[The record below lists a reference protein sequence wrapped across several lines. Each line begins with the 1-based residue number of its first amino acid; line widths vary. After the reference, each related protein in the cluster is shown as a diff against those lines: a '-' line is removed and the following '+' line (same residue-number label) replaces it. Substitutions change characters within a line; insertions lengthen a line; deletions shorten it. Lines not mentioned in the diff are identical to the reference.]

1 MAFDMGRTLS
11 SFEEISRIKRA
22 VSLLAKM
29 PVVHLYSPENL
40 RNYWLVN
47 DKITASS

>member
-11 SFEEISRIKRA
+11 SFEENKLI
-22 VSLLAKM
+22 LFKM
-29 PVVHLYSPENL
+29 PVMHLYSLENL

-47 DKITASS
+47 DKIKASS